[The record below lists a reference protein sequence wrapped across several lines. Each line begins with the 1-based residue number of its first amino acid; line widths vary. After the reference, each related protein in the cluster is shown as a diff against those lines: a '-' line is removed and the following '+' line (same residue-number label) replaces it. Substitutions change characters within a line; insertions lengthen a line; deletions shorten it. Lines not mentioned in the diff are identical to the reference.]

1 MNTNIFSRQINT
13 SNLRECQ
20 TGAYESILRHFS
32 VIDAEK
38 HVLVQLP
45 TGTGKS
51 ALIAVMPFNLAQKK
65 VLVLT
70 PNLTLAKQLESDL
83 EHVNQPETSTYKKR
97 AIFSDSELDDL
108 EIYALRLED
117 SVNFGDIAD
126 HQIII
131 ANYQQLSDIEKWF
144 KGRQDMIDLV
154 IIDEA
159 HHQNADTYQQ
169 IIKFFT
175 DAKIVG
181 LTATPFRS
189 DGKKVDGR
197 NIYTYHFRDAIKNGY
212 IRNIKVSNVTP
223 QEIELSFSDD
233 KNQTYKLEDIVKMKE
248 EAWFRRGIA
257 LSQDCCDSIARKAY
271 EKLGQLKK
279 DYPNSSHQII
289 AASMSIRHAREFVKP
304 AFEKLGLKVGLVSSE
319 HSTTNDETI
328 AKLQH
333 GKIDVIINVGMLGEG
348 FDHNK
353 LGVAAIFRPFAT
365 LNPYI
370 QFVGRVI
377 RANDDCKHCYVVSH
391 LGLNQ
396 SRRFDEFKLFDDD
409 DQSFLQELLSKES
422 ERNVIES
429 DDSFVEEADSKPDSQ
444 FEETVKIKELGID
457 VMDFESQF
465 VKGEDKIVRAEQAI
479 NELSE
484 TEKQALFEK
493 LGLQSDSVSTKK
505 KKKTRPVDERKAA
518 KGLLNEREKSV
529 ATDVCRALGVKHKG
543 RHFNPM
549 YEDFV
554 WVKKKVSKL
563 VNEKMNIDKNTR
575 KDVSLQQ
582 INAFFDSHNLDA
594 IKQECEA
601 YFRDKLSSKNNP

>member
-1 MNTNIFSRQINT
+1 MDNLFDRSVNTT
-13 SNLRECQ
+13 KLRECQ
-20 TGAYESILRHFS
+20 SGAYEAILKHFS
-32 VIDAEK
+32 VEGAEK

-51 ALIAVMPFNLAQKK
+51 ALIAVMPFNLAKKK
-65 VLVLT
+65 VLVLA
-70 PNLTLAKQLESDL
+70 PNLTLAKQLEDDL
-83 EHVNQPETSTYKKR
+83 EHVNHRESSTYKTR
-97 AIFSDSELDDL
+97 SIFTDAELDDL
-108 EIYALRLED
+108 EVYALRLEG
-117 SVNFGDIAD
+117 SVNVGDLED

-131 ANYQQLSDIEKWF
+131 SNYQQLSDIEKWF
-144 KGRQDMIDLV
+144 KDRQDMIDLI

-159 HHQNADTYQQ
+159 HHQKADTYQE
-169 IIKFFT
+169 IIKFFAN
-175 DAKIVG
+175 AKIVG

-189 DGKKVDGR
+189 DGKKVDGK

-233 KNQTYKLEDIVKMKE
+233 KNQTYKLEDIIKMKQ

-257 LSQDCCDSIARKAY
+257 LSQDCCDSIARKAH
-271 EKLGQLKK
+271 EKLEQLKK
-279 DYPNSSHQII
+279 DFPNCGHQII
-289 AASMSIRHAREFVKP
+289 AAAMSIRHAREFVKP

-328 AKLQH
+328 AKLKQ

-353 LGVAAIFRPFAT
+353 LGVAAIFRPFAS

-396 SRRFDEFKLFDDD
+396 SKRFDEFKLFDND
-409 DQSFLQELLSKES
+409 DQAFLQGLLFEEETSQ
-422 ERNVIES
+422 VPS
-429 DDSFVEEADSKPDSQ
+429 DDSFIEEDETSSGGEADT
-444 FEETVKIKELGID
+444 TVKIKELGTE

-465 VKGEDKIVRAEQAI
+465 VKGDDKIVRAEQALQ
-479 NELSE
+479 ELSE
-484 TEKQALFEK
+484 EQKQALFEK
-493 LGLQSDSVSTKK
+493 FGFQSDSVSSKK
-505 KKKTRPVDERKAA
+505 KRKTRPVDERKAA
-518 KGLLNEREKSV
+518 KGLLNEKEKSV
-529 ATDVCRALGVKHKG
+529 ATDVLRALNLKHRG
-543 RHFNPM
+543 RAFNPL
-549 YEDFV
+549 YDNFV

-563 VNEKMNIDKNTR
+563 VNEKMGIDKNAR
-575 KDVSLQQ
+575 KELSLQQ
-582 INAFFDSHNLDA
+582 IQTFFGTQNLEA
-594 IKQECEA
+594 IKQECNG
-601 YFRDKLSSKNNP
+601 YFQEKLNSKA

>member
-1 MNTNIFSRQINT
+1 MDKNIFERRINT
-13 SNLRECQ
+13 SDLRECQ
-20 TGAYESILRHFS
+20 TGAYENILKHFS
-32 VIDAEK
+32 VTSAEK

-70 PNLTLAKQLESDL
+70 PNLTLAKQLETDL

-108 EIYALRLED
+108 DVYALRLED
-117 SVNFGDIAD
+117 SVNFGDIED

-131 ANYQQLSDIEKWF
+131 ANYQQLNDIEKWF
-144 KGRQDMIDLV
+144 KERQAMIDLI

-159 HHQNADTYQQ
+159 HHQNADTYQK
-169 IIKFFT
+169 IINFFT

-189 DGKKVDGR
+189 DGKKVEGK
-197 NIYTYHFRDAIKNGY
+197 NIYTYHFRDAIKKGY

-223 QEIELSFSDD
+223 QEIELSFSDN

-248 EAWFRRGIA
+248 DAWFRHGVA
-257 LSQDCCDSIARKAY
+257 MSQDCCDSIARKAH

-279 DYPNSSHQII
+279 DYPNCSHQII
-289 AASMSIRHAREFVKP
+289 AAAMSVRHAREFVKP
-304 AFEKLGLKVGLVSSE
+304 AFEKLGLKAGLVSYE
-319 HSTTNDETI
+319 HSATNDETI
-328 AKLQH
+328 AKLQQ
-333 GKIDVIINVGMLGEG
+333 GKIEVIINVGMLGEG

-396 SRRFDEFKLFDDD
+396 SKRFDEFKLFDNEDRG
-409 DQSFLQELLSKES
+409 FLQELLSKEN
-422 ERNVIES
+422 EREGAEG
-429 DDSFVEEADSKPDSQ
+429 DDSFVEEGDSGAGSQ
-444 FEETVKIKELGID
+444 DKETVKIKELGTD

-465 VKGEDKIVRAEQAI
+465 VKGEDKIIRAEEAI

-484 TEKQALFEK
+484 IEKQALFEK
-493 LGLQSDSVSTKK
+493 LGLQSDSVSTKR

-518 KGLLNEREKSV
+518 KGLLNEKEKSV

-549 YEDFV
+549 FDDFV

-563 VNEKMNIDKNTR
+563 VNEKMNIGKNSR
-575 KDVSLQQ
+575 KDISLEQ
-582 INAFFDSHNLDA
+582 INAFFDSRNLDA
-594 IKQECEA
+594 IKLECET
-601 YFRDKLSSKNNP
+601 YFREKLSSKE

>member
-1 MNTNIFSRQINT
+1 MENNLFDRSVNTAS
-13 SNLRECQ
+13 LRECQ
-20 TGAYESILRHFS
+20 SGAYEAILKHFS
-32 VIDAEK
+32 VEGAEK

-51 ALIAVMPFNLAQKK
+51 ALIAVMPFNLAKKK
-65 VLVLT
+65 VLVLA
-70 PNLTLAKQLESDL
+70 PNLTLAKQLEDDL
-83 EHVNQPETSTYKKR
+83 EHVNHRESSTYKTR
-97 AIFSDSELDDL
+97 SIFTDTELDDL
-108 EIYALRLED
+108 EVFALRLEG
-117 SVNFGDIAD
+117 SVNVGDLED

-131 ANYQQLSDIEKWF
+131 SNYQQLSDIEKWF
-144 KGRQDMIDLV
+144 KDRQDMIDLI

-159 HHQNADTYQQ
+159 HHQKADTYQE
-169 IIKFFT
+169 IIKFFAN
-175 DAKIVG
+175 AKIVG

-189 DGKKVDGR
+189 DGKKVDGK

-233 KNQTYKLEDIVKMKE
+233 KNQTYKLEDIIKMKQ

-257 LSQDCCDSIARKAY
+257 LSQDCCDSIARKAH
-271 EKLGQLKK
+271 EKLEQLKK
-279 DYPNSSHQII
+279 DFPNCGHQII
-289 AASMSIRHAREFVKP
+289 AAAMSIRHAREFVKP

-328 AKLQH
+328 AKLKQ

-353 LGVAAIFRPFAT
+353 LGVAAIFRPFAS

-396 SRRFDEFKLFDDD
+396 SKRFDEFKLFDND
-409 DQSFLQELLSKES
+409 DQAFLQGLLFE
-422 ERNVIES
+422 EEPTRVPT
-429 DDSFVEEADSKPDSQ
+429 DDSFIEEDGTSSDGEADT
-444 FEETVKIKELGID
+444 TVKIKELGTE

-465 VKGEDKIVRAEQAI
+465 VKGDDKIVRAEQALQ
-479 NELSE
+479 ELSE
-484 TEKQALFEK
+484 EQKQALFEK
-493 LGLQSDSVSTKK
+493 FGFQSDSVSSKK
-505 KKKTRPVDERKAA
+505 KRKTRPVDERKAA
-518 KGLLNEREKSV
+518 KGLLNEKEKSV
-529 ATDVCRALGVKHKG
+529 ATDVLRALNLKHRG
-543 RHFNPM
+543 RAFNPL
-549 YEDFV
+549 YDNFV

-563 VNEKMNIDKNTR
+563 VNEKMGIDKNAR
-575 KDVSLQQ
+575 KELSLQQ
-582 INAFFDSHNLDA
+582 IQTFFGTQNLEA
-594 IKQECEA
+594 IKQECNG
-601 YFRDKLSSKNNP
+601 YFQEKLNSKA